1 MTEIDKSE
9 LRHLLQKEA
18 QDNLT
23 AGDRLRLDEWY
34 NSFDTSQKDLKVF
47 RNAYHEEQ
55 IRQRLLSRIMQQED
69 FDEIPAKSRLL
80 RLMPRLSVAAAIIL
94 MIGCALLWQ
103 HIPQHTQPEAL
114 LTVQTGNGM
123 LKEIELEDGSEI
135 WLNAGST
142 LRYPEHF
149 SGRHREVYLDGEA
162 YFDIVHNPDKS
173 FVVHTAHLAT
183 NVLGTAF
190 SVTAYKN
197 ARLEAVAVIRGKVS
211 ISAGHN
217 QLGLLT
223 PNKRVEY
230 NITSGKST
238 ITNINAAA
246 LMSWKEGKLQFE
258 NQDMQDIAGRLG
270 RWYGYKFIFAHE
282 NLENCRYT
290 ASFNSNIP
298 LLNILKVM
306 KAISLLN
313 YKVDEKNKTVTFL
326 GTGCNL

>member
-9 LRHLLQKEA
+9 LRYLLQKEA
-18 QDNLT
+18 QGDLT
-23 AGDRLRLDEWY
+23 AGERLRLDEWY
-34 NSFDTSQKDLKVF
+34 DSFDTSQKDLKVF
-47 RNAYHEEQ
+47 RDAAHEQ
-55 IRQRLLSRIMQQED
+55 KIRQRLLSRIMMTED
-69 FDEIPAKSRLL
+69 LDEIPEKSRFQ
-80 RLMPRLSVAAAIIL
+80 RLVPWLSAAAAII
-94 MIGCALLWQ
+94 MIAGGAILRQ
-103 HIPQHTQPEAL
+103 HILQHTQPEAL

-123 LKEIELEDGSEI
+123 LKEIKLEDGSEI
-135 WLNAGST
+135 LLNAGSS

-149 SGRHREVYLDGEA
+149 SGKHREVYLDGEA

-173 FVVHTAHLAT
+173 FIVHATHLTT

-190 SVTAYKN
+190 SVTAYKG
-197 ARLEAVAVIRGKVS
+197 ARLEAVTVIRGKVS
-211 ISAGHN
+211 ISEGQN

-230 NITSGKST
+230 NVISGKST
-238 ITNINAAA
+238 ITNTDAAA

-258 NQDMQDIAGRLG
+258 NQDMRDIAGRLG
-270 RWYGYKFIFAHE
+270 RWYGYKFNFAHV

-290 ASFNSNIP
+290 ASFNNNIP
-298 LLNILKVM
+298 LKNLLKVM

-313 YKVDEKNKTVTFL
+313 YRLDEKNKTVTFL